1 MAEAGL
7 QKVET
12 YVSCRQNTVAKYIA
26 ARTIMDLCLEDK
38 RRTGP
43 RVAMQ
48 WQEKESLDLEGIHT
62 ADQEA
67 EWTEG
72 QEEETDGTETATK
85 DQ

>member
-1 MAEAGL
+1 MKLLIVAKVVRQERGWIYPPLEDVMAEAGL

-48 WQEKESLDLEGIHT
+48 W
-62 ADQEA
+62 
-67 EWTEG
+67 
-72 QEEETDGTETATK
+72 
-85 DQ
+85 